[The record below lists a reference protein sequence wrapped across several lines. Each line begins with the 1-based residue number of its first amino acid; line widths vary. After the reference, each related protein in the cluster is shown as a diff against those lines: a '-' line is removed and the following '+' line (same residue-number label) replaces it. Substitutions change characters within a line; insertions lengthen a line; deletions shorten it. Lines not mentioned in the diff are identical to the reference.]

1 MSNGKNTLV
10 KRFCRLACASA
21 IALAATGAQAAET
34 VTIGFTGPLSGGAAL
49 YGQNTLEGLQMAAK
63 EINDKGGFKV
73 GGETYEINLVS
84 LDDKYAP
91 SQAAVNGKRL
101 VQQYNAPVIF
111 TPHSGGTFALQAFN
125 QRDDFLVMSYTSVPT
140 VTEKGNELT
149 VRIPPTFTGYMK
161 PFTKIA
167 MAENGKK
174 VAIANATHDYAKYWT
189 KAFVPTWEA
198 MGGTVVADN
207 PMDYNKSAD
216 FYTGVSKV
224 LAEKPDVLFIGG
236 ASEPTALVA
245 KQARQLGFKGGFVI
259 MDQAKMGEM
268 SKIIGGYKM
277 LEGSVGVVPL
287 TMYEEQGAKDFVA
300 KYHKQND
307 GKDPTTEVAYNY
319 FAMHAVVQAM
329 KEAGTVEDSKA
340 IRAAMGDALK
350 SLPAENNPY
359 GVTEIDAKGG
369 MMADPNIATVK
380 KGGKVELQRISEVL
394 GE

>member
-1 MSNGKNTLV
+1 MSKGTL

-34 VTIGFTGPLSGGAAL
+34 LNIGFTGPLSGGAAL
-49 YGQNTLEGLQMAAK
+49 YGQNTLEGLQMAAE
-63 EINDKGGFKV
+63 EINSSGGFQV
-73 GGETYEINLVS
+73 DGETYEINVVS

-125 QRDDFLVMSYTSVPT
+125 ERDGFVVMSYTSVPT

-167 MAENGKK
+167 MAQNGKK

-224 LAEKPDVLFIGG
+224 LAEKPDVMFIGG

-245 KQARQLGFKGGFVI
+245 KQARELGFKGGFVI
-259 MDQAKMGEM
+259 MDQAKIGEM
-268 SKIIGGYKM
+268 AKIIGGYKM

-287 TMYEEQGAKDFVA
+287 TLYEEPGAKAFVA
-300 KYHKQND
+300 KYHQQND

-319 FAMHAVVQAM
+319 YALYSVVQAM
-329 KEAGTVEDSKA
+329 QEAGTVEDATA
-340 IRAAMGDALK
+340 IRAAMGQALK
-350 SLPAENNPY
+350 NLAPENNPY
-359 GVTEIDAKGG
+359 GVTEIDANGG
-369 MMADPNIATVK
+369 MQADPNIATVK
-380 KGGKVELQRISEVL
+380 DGKVVLQRISEVL
-394 GE
+394 AD

>member
-1 MSNGKNTLV
+1 MSNGKF

-63 EINDKGGFKV
+63 EINDKGGFQV
-73 GGETYEINLVS
+73 DGETYEINLVS
-84 LDDKYAP
+84 LDDKYSP

-101 VQQYNAPVIF
+101 VQQYDAPVIF

-125 QRDDFLVMSYTSVPT
+125 ERSGFLVMSYTSVPT
-140 VTEKGNELT
+140 VTEKGNDLT

-174 VAIANATHDYAKYWT
+174 VAVANATHDYAKYWT

-198 MGGTVVADN
+198 MGGTVVANN

-224 LAEKPDVLFIGG
+224 LAEDPDVLFIGG

-245 KQARQLGFKGGFVI
+245 KQARELGFKGGFVI

-268 SKIIGGYKM
+268 SKIIGGYDM

-287 TMYEEQGAKDFVA
+287 TLYEEQGAKDFVA
-300 KYHKQND
+300 KYHKLND

-319 FAMHAVVQAM
+319 FALYSVVQAM
-329 KEAGTVEDSKA
+329 KEAGTVEDAKA
-340 IRAAMGDALK
+340 IRAAIGEALK
-350 SLPAENNPY
+350 NLAPENNPY

-380 KGGKVELQRISEVL
+380 DGKVVLQRISEVL